1 MTQLGSI
8 MKQPTKLAI
17 SLLAII
23 IIVCGI
29 YFFFFKKED
38 EVRYL
43 TEFAR
48 IGNIK
53 NTVNTTGEIGAKQ
66 LVTVGAQVSGQ
77 IKKLYVSLGQT
88 VKKGDMIAEID
99 STTQENELNI
109 NKAKLESYKTQLE
122 AKKVALVVAQKKYN
136 REINLKNKNA
146 TSDENVDNARDA
158 LASAKANV
166 ADLESL
172 IVQTQISVN
181 TAETN
186 LGYTKII
193 APLDGTIVSSPVE
206 EGQTVNSNQTTPT
219 IVQIADLNTME
230 IKMQI
235 SEGDITKI
243 KPGMAVTYSI
253 LSEPNNTFKGKLD
266 SIDPGLTTLTNG
278 SYTGT
283 TDSST
288 AVYYYGN
295 LVIPNENGTLRIG
308 MTTQNTITI
317 ASKDNVLIVPTITIN
332 TKNNKHYVYVLEKN
346 KVVEK
351 EVTLG
356 LADSMNTEVLTG
368 LKAGDEVISAQMS
381 STEITSSS
389 NKQMRGSGPRM

>member
-1 MTQLGSI
+1 
-8 MKQPTKLAI
+8 MKQPKKLAI
-17 SLLAII
+17 SLIAII
-23 IIVCGI
+23 IIVFFI
-29 YFFFFKKED
+29 YFLFFKKD
-38 EVRYL
+38 EQIRYI
-43 TEFAR
+43 TEQAK
-48 IGNIK
+48 ISNIK

-122 AKKVALVVAQKKYN
+122 AKKIALTVAQKKYN
-136 REINLKNKNA
+136 REASLKAKNA
-146 TSDENVDNARDA
+146 TSDENVDNARDT
-158 LASAKANV
+158 LATAKANV
-166 ADLESL
+166 ADLASL

-186 LGYTKII
+186 LSYTKII

-206 EGQTVNSNQTTPT
+206 AGQTVNSNQTTPT
-219 IVQIADLNTME
+219 IVQIADLNKME

-243 KPGMAVTYSI
+243 KPGMEVTYSI

-266 SIDPGLTTLTNG
+266 SIDPGLTTLTDG

-295 LVIPNENGTLRIG
+295 LVIPNEKGTLRIG

-317 ASKDNVLIVPTITIN
+317 ASKDNILIIPTITIE
-332 TKNNKHYVYVLEKN
+332 TKNNKNYVYILEKDA
-346 KVVEK
+346 VIEK

-356 LADSMNTEVLTG
+356 LSDSMNTEVVSG
-368 LKAGDEVISAQMS
+368 LKAGDEVISAQMT
-381 STEITSSS
+381 STEITTSNSS
-389 NKQMRGSGPRM
+389 KMRGPGPRM

>member
-1 MTQLGSI
+1 
-8 MKQPTKLAI
+8 MKQGKKITI
-17 SLLAII
+17 FLLVLMAII
-23 IIVCGI
+23 VVI
-29 YFFFFKKED
+29 YFLFFNREEK
-38 EVRYL
+38 VSYL
-43 TEFAR
+43 TEKAA

-53 NTVNTTGEIGAKQ
+53 LTVNTTGEIGAKQ
-66 LVTVGAQVSGQ
+66 IVTVGAQVSGQ
-77 IKKLYVSLGQT
+77 IKKLYVSLGQQI
-88 VKKGDMIAEID
+88 KKGDMIAEID

-136 REINLKNKNA
+136 REKNLKAKNA
-146 TSDENVDNARDA
+146 TSEENLDSANDA

-166 ADLESL
+166 AELESL

-186 LGYTKII
+186 LGYTKIV
-193 APLDGTIVSSPVE
+193 APFDGTIVSVPVE

-219 IVQIADLNTME
+219 IVQIADLSTME

-243 KPGMAVTYSI
+243 KQGMEVTYSI
-253 LSEPNNTFKGKLD
+253 LSEPNKTFKGQLD
-266 SIDPGLTTLTNG
+266 SIDPGLTTLTAG
-278 SYTGT
+278 TYTGT

-295 LVIPNENGTLRIG
+295 LVVPNEDGTLRIG

-317 ASKDNVLIVPTITIN
+317 ASKENVLIVPTITLH
-332 TKNNKHYVYVLEKN
+332 TKGNKNYVHTLEKGN
-346 KVVEK
+346 KVLEK

-356 LADSMNTEVLTG
+356 LSDSMNTEIIAG
-368 LKAGDEVISAQMS
+368 LEEGEHVISAKMTNTEIS
-381 STEITSSS
+381 STAG
-389 NKQMRGSGPRM
+389 GSRAGRVRL